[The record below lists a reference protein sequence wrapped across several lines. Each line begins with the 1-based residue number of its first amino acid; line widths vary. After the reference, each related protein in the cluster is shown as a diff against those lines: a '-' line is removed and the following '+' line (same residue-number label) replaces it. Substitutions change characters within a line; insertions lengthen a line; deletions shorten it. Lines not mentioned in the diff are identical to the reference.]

1 MDSARE
7 DIQRKA
13 NIRPEERGY
22 VFTSYSDAP
31 SGESPALTTHF
42 ARSPLALA
50 HARIHTPAHTVAEF
64 TPFAACPHGTSWT
77 LSADG
82 FGALADPPPGTSVFA
97 AAQADNHGYG
107 PTAKELKH
115 NTLAFNV
122 FVALQ
127 VTRARRD
134 LLHTHTH
141 TQQQRH

>member
-1 MDSARE
+1 MHRLENRQPSPRTSLAVHLPLLTL
-7 DIQRKA
+7 A
-13 NIRPEERGY
+13 
-22 VFTSYSDAP
+22 FTHPHTRLP
-31 SGESPALTTHF
+31 SSRLLLPC
-42 ARSPLALA
+42 S
-50 HARIHTPAHTVAEF
+50 
-64 TPFAACPHGTSWT
+64 HGTSWT